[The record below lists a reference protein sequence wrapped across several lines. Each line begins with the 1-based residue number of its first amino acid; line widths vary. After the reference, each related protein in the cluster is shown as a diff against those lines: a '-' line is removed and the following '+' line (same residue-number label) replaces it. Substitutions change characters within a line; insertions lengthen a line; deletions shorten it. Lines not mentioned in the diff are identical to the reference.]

1 MKKGIEENELNIYE
15 NKKQFRHNAHYQAD
29 YSKMKDEILY
39 EKFVTRGGLMQ
50 QSQKSLNPLNLKS
63 PRSKSTLGNQMMVGM
78 EIQHAY

>member
-1 MKKGIEENELNIYE
+1 
-15 NKKQFRHNAHYQAD
+15 
-29 YSKMKDEILY
+29 MKDEILY

-78 EIQHAY
+78 EI